1 MGFSTSGAVAV
12 MLIAVLVAA
21 SVLVPTLFSISAQ
34 TGEAFSTSA
43 DQLRDQQNT
52 DLEIQSVEYRY
63 NESEDVDTDGSVNVT
78 VTNEGS
84 QTLDLR
90 DTDLLVNGQYERL
103 SQADTAINRS
113 GEESTSETNIWP
125 PGTDLEIGLEEPE
138 NADVTFDDDGD
149 ELERVKIVAPTGVS
163 DGTSD
168 VEAIDLWGEAN

>member
-63 NESEDVDTDGSVNVT
+63 NESEDVDADGSVNVT
-78 VTNEGS
+78 ATNEGS

-90 DTDLLVNGQYERL
+90 DTDLLIDGQYERFTRENTTI
-103 SQADTAINRS
+103 DRS
-113 GEESTSETNIWP
+113 GEPISDTNIWP
-125 PGTDLEIGLEEPE
+125 PGTDLEIGL
-138 NADVTFDDDGD
+138 DDIDGVEFEDDD
-149 ELERVKIVAPTGVS
+149 ELERVKIVTPTGVS